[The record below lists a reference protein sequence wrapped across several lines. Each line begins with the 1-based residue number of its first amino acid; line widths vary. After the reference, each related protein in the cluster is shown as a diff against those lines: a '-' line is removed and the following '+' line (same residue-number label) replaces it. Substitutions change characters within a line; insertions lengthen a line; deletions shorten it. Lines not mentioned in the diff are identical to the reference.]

1 MADWAEPAL
10 QRGRDGVPS
19 ETCAAVAALLLVER
33 RVSRTSRED
42 WTARAPDGSPLEVWR
57 VIGPEGQPERLQ
69 RADALSRLAEV
80 RHPSLVPVLSVGE
93 REEAVWVVSELDRGR
108 PLRRLLAIA
117 TLTPVQAA
125 RVAVGILDGLRAL
138 HEVGLWHGGLDE
150 DTVHVGETGEIRL
163 GGWGLGVDRHD
174 VEAGRAGDDEMAV
187 RLLGRLTGHV
197 GRPGHH
203 RPVQAAALLRALADC
218 EAGRGEPAALLAAA
232 RETATALLA
241 GATAERAARELAALI
256 AMLERDRAAAP
267 AAAAPRRPAPATP
280 ARPPHAL
287 LSHDAVWR
295 PAPNWGRWLAAGLG
309 AAILVAL
316 VGAVVV
322 ARPHLQVRPLTTASR
337 PTPSPVTRATPTPA
351 PPTAPPTAAGA
362 RPVPVLAPPTAG
374 PITAVEIQPLQGA
387 CEPGAQCAVQVTV
400 RLQPQPAAT
409 DVRWSLRTIDRCTG
423 ASSTLPGASVTALA
437 GWAYVYGTS
446 WPTLPAGHPLA
457 VVAVTDTPAAAASP
471 PVLAG
476 GSGTC

>member
-10 QRGRDGVPS
+10 QRGRDGMPS

-33 RVSRTSRED
+33 RVSRTSGED
-42 WTARAPDGSPLEVWR
+42 WTARAPDGRPLEVWR

-69 RADALSRLAEV
+69 RADALARLAEV
-80 RHPSLVPVLSVGE
+80 RHPSLVPVLTVGE

-117 TLTPVQAA
+117 TLTPEQAA
-125 RVAVGILDGLRAL
+125 RVALGILDGLRAL
-138 HEVGLWHGGLDE
+138 HEAGLWHGGLDE

-187 RLLGRLTGHV
+187 RLLGRLAGHV
-197 GRPGHH
+197 RRPGHH

-218 EAGRGEPAALLAAA
+218 DAGRGDPAALLAAV
-232 RETATALLA
+232 REAAAALLA
-241 GATAERAARELAALI
+241 GATAERATRELATLV
-256 AMLERDRAAAP
+256 AMLERDRAATP
-267 AAAAPRRPAPATP
+267 TPRRTEASTP
-280 ARPPHAL
+280 ALAPHAL

-295 PAPNWGRWLAAGLG
+295 PAPNWGRWLAAGMAAALLIALVWAAVVAAPHLRVRPPTG
-309 AAILVAL
+309 AA
-316 VGAVVV
+316 
-322 ARPHLQVRPLTTASR
+322 R
-337 PTPSPVTRATPTPA
+337 PTPS
-351 PPTAPPTAAGA
+351 AGA
-362 RPVPVLAPPTAG
+362 RPTPTAVPTAPATAPGVRPVPALAPATAG

-387 CEPGAQCAVQVTV
+387 CDPGAQCAVQVTV
-400 RLQPQPAAT
+400 RLQPQPAAV

-457 VVAVTDTPAAAASP
+457 LVAVTDTPAAAASP

-476 GSGTC
+476 GSGPC